1 METRAPRRASSA
13 RGVSAPRHRP
23 RPAPRLPARAGERP
37 REPGGRA
44 GGRAPAPLGRAVT
57 RTPSTLLSTPGRAP
71 GARPVPA
78 PAERGPRAPSL
89 LASTAFRAH
98 ATAGSRRA
106 PGGGPGNPARRR
118 RRHWCVTGAPAPGLR
133 ALRPPLGPAAR
144 PRALL
149 RAPAARPRAPRLAP
163 LSTGGAR
170 SPGAGGRE
178 MRGKGRV
185 SGPWSSRASG
195 T

>member
-1 METRAPRRASSA
+1 MSRAGVQGAEPRPRWGAQSLGLQALCSAPQAGLRERVQSRPPQSAGPGPPASSRPRLSAPTPRRGLA
-13 RGVSAPRHRP
+13 GRP
-23 RPAPRLPARAGERP
+23 
-37 REPGGRA
+37 
-44 GGRAPAPLGRAVT
+44 
-57 RTPSTLLSTPGRAP
+57 
-71 GARPVPA
+71 
-78 PAERGPRAPSL
+78 
-89 LASTAFRAH
+89 
-98 ATAGSRRA
+98 
-106 PGGGPGNPARRR
+106 GGPGNPARRR